1 MARIMPTIP
10 AGAFLLSVLTALPL
24 EGASCKEVPL
34 GDLGYVVSVP
44 AQWKSGAL
52 SGEASMIL
60 HMRVFHDAG
69 SYSDF
74 DVFALNRNDLS
85 EERWEEYYTRENL
98 PFTYGKFRLL
108 SSETVKAGSFKA
120 RLFHVR
126 DLKNKKGYGLMEALV
141 FARERVLFFRYL
153 YSLTGRQDARAVMDR
168 ILASFTDAP
177 EALER
182 SRLWYEE
189 GGVLGLERFGLFLR
203 LPQEW
208 NLEMTD
214 PKGTEAFVRVA
225 SGGLLQVTTFKRV
238 RSGLKELKK
247 LLAKHTPRLRIPDE
261 LEPFAFGSASSE
273 AFRFSEASSNGNPIS
288 ECILGLHGK
297 GGYALI
303 LTTGLV
309 DEVDLLK
316 KVTARA
322 LLMSPRDAEAMRRR
336 AATGFKTAV
345 RADDVEMAREALST
359 LILFSNNRST
369 TGTIAAGLKGS
380 EEIQLASAEALG
392 RIGSK
397 EASQALKKALKN
409 GRVSGAAKAA
419 CSQALHRTKGIR

>member
-10 AGAFLLSVLTALPL
+10 AGAFLLSILTALPL
-24 EGASCKEVPL
+24 EGASYKEVPL

-44 AQWKSGAL
+44 ARWKSGVL

-74 DVFALNRNDLS
+74 DVFALSRNDLS

-98 PFTYGKFRLL
+98 PFTYGKFRLV
-108 SSETVKAGSFKA
+108 SSESVKAGSFDA

-153 YSLTGRQDARAVMDR
+153 YSLNGRQDARAVMDR
-168 ILASFTDAP
+168 ILASLTDAP
-177 EALER
+177 DALER

-189 GGVLGLERFGLFLR
+189 DGVLSLERFGLFLR
-203 LPQEW
+203 LPQDW
-208 NLEMTD
+208 TLEMTD

-225 SGGLLQVTTFKRV
+225 SGGLLQVTFFKRV
-238 RSGLKELKK
+238 SSGLKDLKK
-247 LLAKHTPRLRIPDE
+247 LLAKHIPGLRIPDE
-261 LEPFAFGSASSE
+261 LEPFTFGTASSE
-273 AFRFSEASSNGNPIS
+273 AFRFSAASSNGNPVN

-297 GGYALI
+297 GGYALV
-303 LTTGLV
+303 LTTGLS

-316 KVTARA
+316 KVAARA
-322 LLMSPRDAEAMRRR
+322 LLMNPRDAEAMRRR
-336 AATGFKTAV
+336 AAADFKTAV
-345 RADDVEMAREALST
+345 RTDDIAKAREALST
-359 LILFSNNRST
+359 LVLFSNNRT
-369 TGTIAAGLKGS
+369 TAGTIAAGLKGS
-380 EEIQLASAEALG
+380 EDIQMASAEALG

-397 EASQALKKALKN
+397 EASKALQKALKN

-419 CSQALHRTKGIR
+419 CSQALHRAKGIR